1 MDRRREPWSRSAA
14 VAVGLLLVVVGLVF
28 LVVQW
33 SDLRLPFDL
42 SRLGWPLYIIVP
54 GVVLLVAGLLTGAE
68 SGVGLATAGGIVTTV
83 GLILAYQEST
93 SHWAS
98 WAYAWALVAPGSVG
112 ASMLL
117 WAALHGRG
125 GLIRGGLS
133 ALAVGLVMFLVGF
146 AFFEGVLSIGGD
158 RGIAPLGRQALPAA
172 LILAGVLIIISRLWP
187 SPRNDWAPAMPAP
200 GDIPPATPPDPP
212 SAAPPDP
219 QPAAD
224 ATDKSVSDGS

>member
-1 MDRRREPWSRSAA
+1 MDRRTEPWSRSAA

-93 SHWAS
+93 NHWAS

-125 GLIRGGLS
+125 RLIRGGLS

-146 AFFEGVLSIGGD
+146 AFFEGVLNIGGD

-187 SPRNDWAPAMPAP
+187 GPRRNDWAPAMPAP
-200 GDIPPATPPDPP
+200 GDVPP
-212 SAAPPDP
+212 AAPPDP
-219 QPAAD
+219 QPGAGP
-224 ATDKSVSDGS
+224 TDKSVSDGS